1 MNTMTARKPWTL
13 YSPRQRWTYLA
24 ILFLVSTSNYVD
36 RNVISVLL
44 EPIKA
49 EFQVSDTMLGLLTG
63 ISFALFYATLGIPV
77 ARWADRGDRRF
88 IITASLTIWSAMTA
102 LCGMAQS
109 FWQLALARVGV
120 GAGEAGAIPPAQ
132 SLIADYFD
140 PAQRGR
146 ALAIFMASATAGYLI
161 GFVFGA
167 QIAAAYGWRWAFIV
181 MGLPGL
187 ALAVV
192 VRVVLRE
199 PRQQPEFRHAAASQE
214 PLTETLR
221 ALFAKRSFVYL
232 LAGMVIYFLIS
243 YGATIFFPSYMI
255 RVLNV
260 PLATMGTA
268 YGAVATVSA
277 IVGTLAGGFVTDRL
291 ARRDAAWLA
300 WIPAA
305 GLAVAWPAYELML
318 LAPGFASFLALSAVA
333 GITVNMTV
341 PAMFAALHAICGS
354 PRRAMAV
361 AMMFFF
367 ANLIGLGLGPV
378 LSGALSDMFSAAY
391 GAVGLRY
398 ALMLVLV
405 LLLPGA
411 WVMYLCGRHLPGDVE
426 A

>member
-1 MNTMTARKPWTL
+1 MTTTTERKPWAT

-24 ILFLVSTSNYVD
+24 VLFLVSMSNYVD

-63 ISFALFYATLGIPV
+63 LSFALFYATLGIPV

-88 IITASLTIWSAMTA
+88 IITVSLVIWSTMTA

-161 GFVFGA
+161 GFVLGA
-167 QIAAAYGWRWAFIV
+167 QIASAWGWRWAFIL

-192 VRVVLRE
+192 VRWVLRE
-199 PRQQPEFRHAAASQE
+199 PRQLPEFRPAEATQE
-214 PLTETLR
+214 PLTQTLR
-221 ALFAKRSFVYL
+221 ILFAKRSFVFL

-255 RVLNV
+255 RVLQV
-260 PLATMGTA
+260 PLATVGTA
-268 YGAVATVSA
+268 YGAVAATAAV
-277 IVGTLAGGFVTDRL
+277 VGTLAGGFVTDRL
-291 ARRDAAWLA
+291 ARRNPAWLA

-318 LAPGFASFLALSAVA
+318 LAPDFVTFLALSAIA

-341 PAMFAALHAICGS
+341 PAMFAALHAVCGS
-354 PRRAMAV
+354 ARRALAV
-361 AMMFFF
+361 ALMFFF

-378 LSGALSDMFSAAY
+378 ISGALSDMFSAVH

-398 ALMLVLV
+398 ALMLVLI

-411 WVMYLCGRHLPGDVE
+411 WIMYLCGRQLPLDIE

>member
-1 MNTMTARKPWTL
+1 MNEMSARKPWTL
-13 YSPRQRWTYLA
+13 YSPGQRWTYLA

-36 RNVISVLL
+36 RNLISVLL

-146 ALAIFMASATAGYLI
+146 ALAIFMASATVGYLI

-167 QIAAAYGWRWAFIV
+167 QIAATYGWRWAFIV

-199 PRQQPEFRHAAASQE
+199 PRQRPEFRYSAASQD
-214 PLTETLR
+214 PLAETLR

-232 LAGMVIYFLIS
+232 LAGMVIYFFIS

-260 PLATMGTA
+260 PLATMGAA
-268 YGAVATVSA
+268 YGAVAAVSA

-300 WIPAA
+300 WLPAA

-318 LAPGFASFLALSAVA
+318 LAPGFVSFLALSAVA

-361 AMMFFF
+361 ALMFFF

-378 LSGALSDMFSAAY
+378 LSGALSDMFSAAH

>member
-1 MNTMTARKPWTL
+1 MTTTTERKPWAI
-13 YSPRQRWTYLA
+13 YSSRQRWTYLA
-24 ILFLVSTSNYVD
+24 VLFLVSMSNYVD

-49 EFQVSDTMLGLLTG
+49 EFQISDTMLGLLTG

-77 ARWADRGDRRF
+77 ARWADRGDRRL
-88 IITASLTIWSAMTA
+88 IITISLVIWSTMTA

-161 GFVFGA
+161 GFVLGA
-167 QIAAAYGWRWAFIV
+167 QIASAWGWRWAFIL

-192 VRVVLRE
+192 VRWVLRE
-199 PRQQPEFRHAAASQE
+199 PRQLPEFRPAQASQE
-214 PLTETLR
+214 PLKQTLR
-221 ALFAKRSFVYL
+221 ALFAKRSFVFL

-255 RVLNV
+255 RVLQV
-260 PLATMGTA
+260 PLATAGTA
-268 YGAVATVSA
+268 YGAVAAVA
-277 IVGTLAGGFVTDRL
+277 AVVGTLAGGFITDRL
-291 ARRDAAWLA
+291 SRRNPAWLA
-300 WIPAA
+300 WIPAT
-305 GLAVAWPAYELML
+305 GLALAWPAYELML
-318 LAPGFASFLALSAVA
+318 LAPGFGTFLALSAFA
-333 GITVNMTV
+333 GIVVNMTV

-354 PRRAMAV
+354 ARRALAV
-361 AMMFFF
+361 ALMFFF

-378 LSGALSDMFSAAY
+378 LSGALSDMFSAVH

-398 ALMLVLV
+398 ALMLVLI

-411 WVMYLCGRHLPGDVE
+411 WVMYLCGRQLPLDIE

>member
-1 MNTMTARKPWTL
+1 MTTPTERKPWAI

-24 ILFLVSTSNYVD
+24 VLFLVSMSNYID

-63 ISFALFYATLGIPV
+63 LSFALFYATLGIPV

-88 IITASLTIWSAMTA
+88 IITASLVIWSTMTA
-102 LCGMAQS
+102 ICGMAQS

-161 GFVFGA
+161 GFVLGA
-167 QIAAAYGWRWAFIV
+167 QIASAWGWRWAFIL

-192 VRVVLRE
+192 VRWVLRE
-199 PRQQPEFRHAAASQE
+199 PRHLPEFRPAEAAQE
-214 PLTETLR
+214 PLTQTLR
-221 ALFAKRSFVYL
+221 ALFAKRSFVFL

-255 RVLNV
+255 RVLQV
-260 PLATMGTA
+260 PLATVGTA
-268 YGAVATVSA
+268 YGAVAAVA
-277 IVGTLAGGFVTDRL
+277 AVVGTLAGGFITDRL
-291 ARRDAAWLA
+291 ARRNPAWLA

-318 LAPGFASFLALSAVA
+318 LAPGFGTFLALSAIA

-341 PAMFAALHAICGS
+341 PAMFAALHAVCGS
-354 PRRAMAV
+354 ARRALAV
-361 AMMFFF
+361 ALMFFF

-378 LSGALSDMFSAAY
+378 ISGALSDMFSAAY

-398 ALMLVLV
+398 ALMLVLI

-411 WVMYLCGRHLPGDVE
+411 WVMYLCGRQLPLDIE